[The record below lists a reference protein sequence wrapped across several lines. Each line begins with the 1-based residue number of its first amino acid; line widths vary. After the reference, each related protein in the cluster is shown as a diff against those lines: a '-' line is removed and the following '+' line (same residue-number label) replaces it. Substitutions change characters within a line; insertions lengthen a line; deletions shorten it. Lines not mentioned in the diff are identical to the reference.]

1 MKLASFCPT
10 PIMRKGNEINGYV
23 CLDVNLCL
31 CFCISETIRKRTT
44 KLMFFP
50 EEIQAPQMK
59 NESKMLK
66 TASIFFSQKLI
77 MIAAFLNP

>member
-1 MKLASFCPT
+1 
-10 PIMRKGNEINGYV
+10 
-23 CLDVNLCL
+23 
-31 CFCISETIRKRTT
+31 
-44 KLMFFP
+44 MFFP

-59 NESKMLK
+59 NESKMLE